1 MGLTRRSGGGVQNIG
16 NFSEEQILN
25 YSIKTCI
32 DILNNQH
39 TDSRYIESANNIYMN
54 PDLDVKTQGFLLL
67 LLRIIKNLKNGSS
80 IVLERTNKNVDL
92 EILCEG
98 INISDLI
105 DALNNSEQF
114 AITNNLYF
122 PHIEVAQ
129 AGGASA
135 GSWEVLAIKLVSGLL
150 DKTPPVAE
158 VVEAVGNA
166 LIRKLGPDNVL
177 YYSLGMAAEAIKLMA
192 VDNAQMLL
200 TASSKQK
207 GVVAL
212 TVGIAVV
219 GGAIYALTY
228 NGTTKTRKQVKANNG
243 RQQANTN
250 NGRQQVNTNN
260 GRQQVKANNGRQQA
274 NTNNGRQQNKVTT
287 KKNKHR
293 VAIKKTNVI
302 ENNDPTSP

>member
-1 MGLTRRSGGGVQNIG
+1 MRLTRRSGGGVQNIG

-39 TDSRYIESANNIYMN
+39 TDSRYIESANNIYMSQ
-54 PDLDVKTQGFLLL
+54 DLDVKTQGFLLL
-67 LLRIIKNLKNGSS
+67 LLRIINNLKNGSS

-105 DALNNSEQF
+105 EALNNSEQF
-114 AITNNLYF
+114 AIENNLYF
-122 PHIEVAQ
+122 PHIEVTQ

-135 GSWEVLAIKLVSGLL
+135 GSWEVYAIKLVSGLL

-166 LIRKLGPDNVL
+166 LIRKVGPNNVL

-207 GVVAL
+207 GVVAV

-228 NGTTKTRKQVKANNG
+228 NGSTKTR
-243 RQQANTN
+243 R
-250 NGRQQVNTNN
+250 QVNTNN
-260 GRQQVKANNGRQQA
+260 SRQQVK
-274 NTNNGRQQNKVTT
+274 T
-287 KKNKHR
+287 KKNKNGTTIKNTN
-293 VAIKKTNVI
+293 AIGERKVMGNRKTMGNKKVL